1 MLRELDDGSRQ
12 VDALLGLHRPRLGL
26 ALARVPACKQSPVH
40 PAQHACAPGAA
51 HTEARGVRES
61 DGSATKEA
69 AMAVGVLIPMPG
81 VTQQQYEQVND
92 ILQEKIDPN
101 QGVDG
106 LIIHSAGPMDG
117 GWYIYDIWESKEQF
131 GRFAQANVAPAVQQ
145 VMGAEMNS
153 EPQFFEIANLIL
165 AGQPVA

>member
-1 MLRELDDGSRQ
+1 
-12 VDALLGLHRPRLGL
+12 
-26 ALARVPACKQSPVH
+26 
-40 PAQHACAPGAA
+40 
-51 HTEARGVRES
+51 
-61 DGSATKEA
+61 
-69 AMAVGVLIPMPG
+69 MAVGVLIPMPG